1 MWTHKFHKS
10 KTLFPNPLLKNQQYI
25 RILAE
30 KLHLPTRVFSSVVV
44 FPGNCQF
51 QTMMPDNV
59 TEDSDF
65 AEYISQYTETVLT
78 PEEVKQIRE
87 VLEGYEFD
95 LVFNRQRFESHV

>member
-1 MWTHKFHKS
+1 
-10 KTLFPNPLLKNQQYI
+10 
-25 RILAE
+25 
-30 KLHLPTRVFSSVVV
+30 
-44 FPGNCQF
+44 
-51 QTMMPDNV
+51 MMPDNV

-65 AEYISQYTETVLT
+65 AEYISQYTEVVLM